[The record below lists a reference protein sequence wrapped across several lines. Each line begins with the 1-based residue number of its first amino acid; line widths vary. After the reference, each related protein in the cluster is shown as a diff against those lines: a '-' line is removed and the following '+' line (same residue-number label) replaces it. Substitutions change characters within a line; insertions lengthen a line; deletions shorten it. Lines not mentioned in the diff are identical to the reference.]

1 MIIDKETNEKVL
13 EVVNANSNL
22 NVRPLELEFA
32 KVTENKNPKLIMK
45 TWLMKLRSWK
55 FFN

>member
-22 NVRPLELEFA
+22 NVRPLEFEFA
-32 KVTENKNPKLIMK
+32 KVTENKIQTNYENLAHEIEKLEV
-45 TWLMKLRSWK
+45 
-55 FFN
+55 F